1 MDKIIAVAGR
11 SGLFEI
17 QAQTRVGVI
26 ANNLS
31 DGKKIITQAT
41 DPISVLTDIQIYS
54 FSGEVPLSEVM
65 LKIKDKEIK
74 GLAVVKP
81 KASQI
86 ALQSFFKEVVPD
98 YDTERV
104 YTSDI
109 KKIVQWYLLLQ
120 QHNRL
125 PLPSE
130 DTTKNDSCE
139 Q

>member
-11 SGLFEI
+11 TGLFEI
-17 QAQTRVGVI
+17 QTQTRMGVI
-26 ANNLS
+26 ANNLA
-31 DGKKIITQAT
+31 DGKKIITQPT
-41 DPISVLTDIQIYS
+41 DQVSVLADIQIYS

-65 LKIKDKEIK
+65 LKIKDQEIK

-81 KASQI
+81 KAGQNE
-86 ALQSFFKEVVPD
+86 LQSFFEEVLPD

-109 KKIVQWYLLLQ
+109 KKIVQWYLLLK

-125 PLPSE
+125 PVPSI
-130 DTTKNDSCE
+130 DTTKSDTSD